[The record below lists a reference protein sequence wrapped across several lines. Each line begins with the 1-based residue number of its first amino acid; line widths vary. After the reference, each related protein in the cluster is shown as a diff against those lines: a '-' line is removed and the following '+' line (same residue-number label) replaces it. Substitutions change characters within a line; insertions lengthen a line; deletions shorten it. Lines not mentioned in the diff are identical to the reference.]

1 MNSTQDLINEKNYV
15 LREIK
20 EIKGINNINQEN
32 FEMIDDF
39 TEIHEIKDIKKK
51 QIQPKKYFNT
61 QNYNLN
67 IEIKL
72 EGEQIPKKTK
82 QNSLE
87 NTNEQKNIYKENKI
101 DDLSHECKDENLC
114 PDCRGETLCPECRVE
129 NLCPEC
135 KGETLCPECKGENL
149 CPECKGK
156 ETEFNKEILCDECKK
171 EKVNEINEEDKC
183 VKFGIVEAPFL
194 ENKNEDNLES
204 DNINNLMEAIFDLLK
219 SDDILKDFDNL
230 KITFKALKENDKNE
244 IIEGIKIK
252 IENEEQEKRFNNL
265 LKYLI

>member
-114 PDCRGETLCPECRVE
+114 P
-129 NLCPEC
+129 EC

-204 DNINNLMEAIFDLLK
+204 DNINNLMEAIFESLK

-230 KITFKALKENDKNE
+230 KITFKALEENDKNE

>member
-72 EGEQIPKKTK
+72 EGEQIQKKTK

-101 DDLSHECKDENLC
+101 NNLSRECKDENLC
-114 PDCRGETLCPECRVE
+114 PDCRGETLCPECKGE

-135 KGETLCPECKGENL
+135 KGETLCIEK
-149 CPECKGK
+149 
-156 ETEFNKEILCDECKK
+156 EFNKEILCDECKK
-171 EKVNEINEEDKC
+171 EKVDEINEEDKC

-230 KITFKALKENDKNE
+230 KITFKALEENDKNE

>member
-1 MNSTQDLINEKNYV
+1 MNSTHDLINEKNYV

-114 PDCRGETLCPECRVE
+114 PDCRGETLCPEC
-129 NLCPEC
+129 
-135 KGETLCPECKGENL
+135 KGENL

-156 ETEFNKEILCDECKK
+156 EFNKEILCDECKK
-171 EKVNEINEEDKC
+171 EKVNEINEDDKC

-230 KITFKALKENDKNE
+230 KITFKALEENDKNE